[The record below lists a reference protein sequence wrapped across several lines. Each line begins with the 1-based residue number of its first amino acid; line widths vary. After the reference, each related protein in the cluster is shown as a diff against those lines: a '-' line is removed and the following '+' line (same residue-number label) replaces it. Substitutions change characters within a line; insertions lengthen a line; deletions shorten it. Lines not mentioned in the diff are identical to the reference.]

1 MRAETEEVD
10 DGDVEQ
16 RTWREPAALPGRR
29 TLDRSAE
36 NG

>member
-1 MRAETEEVD
+1 MRAQTEEVD

-16 RTWREPAALPGRR
+16 RMWREPAALLGRR

-36 NG
+36 IG